1 MLSVF
6 SFCVSC
12 VWLGV
17 FCRFFAILLFLGS
30 MSEKIFGSELLFLGV
45 GVGLV
50 FLMGFAYVFALC
62 FGGSLPKVFGKI
74 LLMSGLSFSG
84 FVLSSFGFFVDV
96 VSVFLGF
103 VFVFLVF
110 FLSREKDQVVTGH
123 PHTHLCLL
131 FLFFCPAAFGVSP
144 VLAVRPA
151 SWRFFGVP
159 FWAPRVFGILLEHTG
174 LELARPFRGP
184 FLDARRQGCFLAS
197 CLWFLFFPFC
207 FALRL
212 HTFY

>member
-1 MLSVF
+1 MSGWASFAVF
-6 SFCVSC
+6 LPSSLLRVDVRKNFRERTFVFGCRCWSC
-12 VWLGV
+12 
-17 FCRFFAILLFLGS
+17 
-30 MSEKIFGSELLFLGV
+30 
-45 GVGLV
+45 V
-50 FLMGFAYVFALC
+50 FLMGFCLC
-62 FGGSLPKVFGKI
+62 FCFMFWRVAPESVWKNSL
-74 LLMSGLSFSG
+74 
-84 FVLSSFGFFVDV
+84 DV
-96 VSVFLGF
+96 RSVFFWVRSL
-103 VFVFLVF
+103 FLWFFRRRRFCFSRFRFRFSCF

-197 CLWFLFFPFC
+197 CPWFLFFPFC
-207 FALRL
+207 FVLRL